1 MIFEQNHSLLR
12 RNSQGTQHRRSTP
25 HLLELRPM
33 IRKLALGLLATATVA
48 AAALAPSAA
57 SAFTV
62 KVGPG
67 YHPHWHHH
75 HHRVYVAPPL
85 FVGAPV
91 MASSCMEKRLIQ
103 TRKGLRWRT
112 VNVCAF

>member
-1 MIFEQNHSLLR
+1 
-12 RNSQGTQHRRSTP
+12 
-25 HLLELRPM
+25 M
-33 IRKLALGLLATATVA
+33 IRKLALGLVA
-48 AAALAPSAA
+48 AATLGTAALAPTAA

-62 KVGPG
+62 KAGPG
-67 YHPHWHHH
+67 WHPHWPH

-91 MASSCMEKRLIQ
+91 FAPGCYQKRMVQ

>member
-1 MIFEQNHSLLR
+1 
-12 RNSQGTQHRRSTP
+12 
-25 HLLELRPM
+25 M
-33 IRKLALGLLATATVA
+33 IRKFALGLAAAVTLG
-48 AAALAPSAA
+48 AAALAPTAA

-67 YHPHWHHH
+67 YHPHWHPH

-85 FVGAPV
+85 VVGAPLL
-91 MASSCMEKRLIQ
+91 APSCLEKRLVQ

>member
-1 MIFEQNHSLLR
+1 
-12 RNSQGTQHRRSTP
+12 
-25 HLLELRPM
+25 M
-33 IRKLALGLLATATVA
+33 IRKLALGLVA
-48 AAALAPSAA
+48 AATLGAAAIAPTAA

-62 KVGPG
+62 KAGPG
-67 YHPHWHHH
+67 WHPHWHHP

-85 FVGAPV
+85 FIGAP
-91 MASSCMEKRLIQ
+91 MIAPSCLEKRLVQ

>member
-1 MIFEQNHSLLR
+1 L
-12 RNSQGTQHRRSTP
+12 
-25 HLLELRPM
+25 
-33 IRKLALGLLATATVA
+33 IRKFALGLTAVVA
-48 AAALAPSAA
+48 LGAAALAPTAA

-67 YHPHWHHH
+67 HPHWHPHH

-91 MASSCMEKRLIQ
+91 IGPSCLEKRLVQ

>member
-1 MIFEQNHSLLR
+1 L
-12 RNSQGTQHRRSTP
+12 
-25 HLLELRPM
+25 
-33 IRKLALGLLATATVA
+33 IRKLTLGLAAALTLS
-48 AAALAPSAA
+48 AAALAPTAA

-67 YHPHWHHH
+67 WGPHYHPHHH
-75 HHRVYVAPPL
+75 HHVYVAPPL
-85 FVGAPV
+85 YVGAPL
-91 MASSCMEKRLIQ
+91 MAAPTCLEKRMVQ

>member
-1 MIFEQNHSLLR
+1 
-12 RNSQGTQHRRSTP
+12 
-25 HLLELRPM
+25 M
-33 IRKLALGLLATATVA
+33 IRKLALGLVAAATVG
-48 AAALAPSAA
+48 AAALAPTAA

-62 KVGPG
+62 KVGVGHGWYP
-67 YHPHWHHH
+67 HHH

-85 FVGAPV
+85 YVGAPV
-91 MASSCMEKRLIQ
+91 IAPGCYDKRLVQ

>member
-1 MIFEQNHSLLR
+1 
-12 RNSQGTQHRRSTP
+12 
-25 HLLELRPM
+25 M
-33 IRKLALGLLATATVA
+33 IRKFALGLAAALTIS
-48 AAALAPSAA
+48 AAALAPTAA

-67 YHPHWHHH
+67 WHPHHHHH
-75 HHRVYVAPPL
+75 HHRAYVGPSL
-85 FVGAPV
+85 YVGAPL
-91 MASSCMEKRLIQ
+91 MAPSCMERRLVQ

>member
-1 MIFEQNHSLLR
+1 L
-12 RNSQGTQHRRSTP
+12 
-25 HLLELRPM
+25 
-33 IRKLALGLLATATVA
+33 IRKLTLGLVAALTVG
-48 AAALAPSAA
+48 AAALAPTAA

-67 YHPHWHHH
+67 WHPHHHH
-75 HHRVYVAPPL
+75 YHHRVYVAPPM

-91 MASSCMEKRLIQ
+91 MAAPSCLERRLVQ